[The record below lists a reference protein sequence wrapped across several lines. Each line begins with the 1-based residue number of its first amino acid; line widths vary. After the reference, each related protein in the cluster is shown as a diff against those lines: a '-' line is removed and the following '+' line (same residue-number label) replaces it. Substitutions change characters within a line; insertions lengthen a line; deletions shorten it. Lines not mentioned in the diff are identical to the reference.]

1 MQATTCFSLEML
13 MSVLDQFLLTDEIA
27 VITGAGG
34 GLGSELA
41 KILAS
46 AQASVVLVD
55 QNLTSI
61 QDLAENLRE
70 QDQQATAYE
79 CDVTDA
85 DAIHQLIEKI
95 DNEHGRLDVLVNS
108 AGILGADDPMFEIKA
123 AEWDAVMNVNLKA
136 TWHVS
141 TSVAEFMIKK
151 QTAGR
156 IVNISSSLGGRSQR
170 KRIHY
175 ATSKAGVEHLTRNM
189 AMELV
194 KTNIRVNCL
203 APGWLATPMVQDIL
217 NGPQGA
223 HWRKAIPMGR
233 AANPEELT
241 GALLLLASKASSY
254 MTGSVLRVDG
264 GYAYRGIECDE

>member
-1 MQATTCFSLEML
+1 
-13 MSVLDQFLLTDEIA
+13 MSILDQFLMKDE
-27 VITGAGG
+27 VIVVTGAGG
-34 GLGSELA
+34 GLGSELV
-41 KILAS
+41 KILA
-46 AQASVVLVD
+46 AAEATVVLVD
-55 QNLTSI
+55 QNIHPI
-61 QDLAENLRE
+61 QTLAENL
-70 QDQQATAYE
+70 QQQGGQATAYE
-79 CDVTDA
+79 CDVTDPE
-85 DAIHQLIEKI
+85 AIKELIASI
-95 DNEHGRLDVLVNS
+95 DKDHGRLDVLVNS
-108 AGILGADDPMFEIKA
+108 AGILGADNPMFEVQA
-123 AEWDAVMNVNLKA
+123 SDWDAVMNVNLKA
-136 TWHVS
+136 TWQAS
-141 TSVAEFMIKK
+141 TFVADYMIKN

-156 IVNISSSLGGRSQR
+156 IVNISSSLGGRSQL

-194 KTNIRVNCL
+194 KSNIRVNCL

-241 GALLLLASKASSY
+241 GSLLLLASKASSY

-264 GYAYRGIECDE
+264 GYAYRGIECDG

>member
-1 MQATTCFSLEML
+1 MADSTLQQPGKS
-13 MSVLDQFLLTDEIA
+13 MSVLDQFLMKHEVA
-27 VITGAGG
+27 VVTGAGG

-46 AQASVVLVD
+46 AEATVALVD
-55 QNLTSI
+55 RNWNSI
-61 QDLAENLRE
+61 QHLADDL
-70 QDQQATAYE
+70 QQQGKQATAYE

-85 DAIHQLIEKI
+85 QAIHQLIDKI
-95 DNEHGRLDVLVNS
+95 DDKHGRLDALINC
-108 AGILGADDPMFEIKA
+108 AGILGADDYMFEIEA
-123 AEWDAVMNVNLKA
+123 SDWDAVMNVNLKA
-136 TWHVS
+136 TWQAS
-141 TSVAEFMIKK
+141 TCAAAYMIKK
-151 QTAGR
+151 GIQGR

-194 KTNIRVNCL
+194 KSNIRVNCL

-217 NGPQGA
+217 DGPQGE

-233 AANPEELT
+233 AAAPEELA
-241 GALLLLASKASSY
+241 GSLLLLASRASSY